1 MRFRIRL
8 LMAVLVGF
16 LGLLLVSG
24 FAQEKK
30 KKTYAKGDTVQ
41 VKYVGEVVTGKVV
54 SAKISGFIEV
64 EFNWKGTKM
73 SKTFPLTL
81 VVDSVA
87 PVAPAAPPAT
97 PSPPATGTPQTGS
110 GSKRPATAKPATKPT
125 SPKPAEDAEAE
136 LRTWASD
143 TGKFTIEARFG
154 GLEGGK
160 VKLLKPDGTIL
171 VVPLEKLSE
180 ADRELATQLAS
191 SAESPFMESPDEAG
205 EDPFQASP
213 EPATPQRAANSKN
226 GPATPQ
232 PRKQVPSGKKPS
244 PEPSEPLRDSS
255 TPVVTTPVDWSGVR
269 PPDRFPP
276 PSTPPEPFQ
285 LEPDPGVET
294 TLEVLDRPYV
304 FATKTP
310 SRKGKVPVLG
320 FFESPRSLMMDPASN
335 QAIVT
340 LHDGPPGKPPVQRVI
355 RIDLKDGA
363 LSGELFPSPVQ
374 VTAYE
379 PSTRRFLAMSSRY
392 IHPPDHQVEVFGMWR
407 QGDAGFELLGAWNP
421 VSNEFNVGHAPA
433 RVEFAGQDHAVLS
446 YFPFRE
452 VAVWDV
458 SAGVPQYV
466 LPGSFFPTELAISAN
481 GKYLA
486 AVGPDNYAH
495 LLDLP
500 TGRLL
505 GKLPGKDIQVM
516 AFDPTGRYIAAA
528 SDMRVM
534 VYDLK
539 EGRVHREIF
548 LSRSLNI
555 GPLGQAMFW
564 LDADHLLVGAGFL
577 IDLER
582 STILWH
588 YELPHGGVA
597 HVEPVYC
604 GGRYWYVLPSDD
616 REQLGLFGVQIPHPE
631 ALAAAETIDPN
642 AMVLKPGAQIRLVLN
657 TSATPEEQGRIKA
670 SLTKQIESQG
680 MSVDDTSS
688 LVLTGT
694 TTVGQPAQQ
703 TYKFEGAPDQ
713 TVTSTPQIA
722 TVALSL
728 GGEVLWKQE
737 SVIGGA
743 IPFVI
748 SLEKGQ
754 SAQDYVNSL
763 AKPNFEFFHH
773 LEIPARL
780 AKPAPGG
787 AYGFSKLTPSGI
799 QKSSPPGWW

>member
-1 MRFRIRL
+1 MRVSIRL
-8 LMAVLVGF
+8 LAAVLVGF

-30 KKTYAKGDTVQ
+30 KTYAKGDMVQ
-41 VKYVGEVVTGKVV
+41 VKYVGEVVSGKVV

-64 EFNWKGTKM
+64 EFLWKGAKM

-81 VVDSVA
+81 VVDSMV
-87 PVAPAAPPAT
+87 PVAPPAT
-97 PSPPATGTPQTGS
+97 PNPPATGTPPPAS
-110 GSKRPATAKPATKPT
+110 GSKKPVPAKPATKPAT
-125 SPKPAEDAEAE
+125 PQTTGGTEPE

-154 GLEGGK
+154 GIEDGK
-160 VKLLKPDGTIL
+160 VKLLKPDGST
-171 VVPLEKLSE
+171 VSVPLEKLSE

-205 EDPFQASP
+205 DDPFQESP
-213 EPATPQRAANSKN
+213 DPVAPQLAANSKN
-226 GPATPQ
+226 GPTTPKGRG
-232 PRKQVPSGKKPS
+232 PGPSGKKPAT
-244 PEPSEPLRDSS
+244 EPATQLQDSS

-285 LEPDPGVET
+285 LEPDPAFET

-310 SRKGKVPVLG
+310 SRKAKVPVLG
-320 FFESPRSLMMDPASN
+320 FFESPRALMMDPASN
-335 QAIVT
+335 QAIIT
-340 LHDGPPGKPPVQRVI
+340 LHDGSPGKPPVQRVI
-355 RIDLKDGA
+355 RIDLKDGN
-363 LSGELFPSPVQ
+363 LTGELFPSPVQ
-374 VTAYE
+374 VCAYE
-379 PSTRRFLAMSSRY
+379 PSSRRFLAMSTSQL
-392 IHPPDHQVEVFGMWR
+392 HPEDHLEEVFGMWR

-421 VSNEFNVGHAPA
+421 VSNEFGVGHAPA
-433 RVEFAGQDHAVLS
+433 KVEFAGQKHAVLS
-446 YFPFRE
+446 YSPFRE
-452 VAVWDV
+452 IAVWDV
-458 SAGVPQYV
+458 SAGVPKYV
-466 LPGSFFPTELAISAN
+466 LPGSFFPTEIAVSAN

-486 AVGPDNYAH
+486 SVGQDNYAH
-495 LLDLP
+495 ILDLP

-505 GKLPGKDIQVM
+505 GKLPGKDFQTL
-516 AFDPTGRYIAAA
+516 AFDPTGRYVAAA
-528 SDMRVM
+528 AEMRVM

-548 LSRSLNI
+548 LSRSLQI
-555 GPLGQAMFW
+555 GPLGRAMIW
-564 LDADHLLVGAGFL
+564 LDEGHLLVGAGFL

-588 YELPHGGVA
+588 YELPRGNSA
-597 HVEPVYC
+597 EVEPVYC

-631 ALAAAETIDPN
+631 VLSAAEAIDPN
-642 AMVLKPGAQIRLVLN
+642 AMVLKPGAKIRLVLN
-657 TSATPEEQGRIKA
+657 TSASPEEQVRIKE
-670 SLTKQIESQG
+670 SLSKQIESHG
-680 MSVDDTSS
+680 MLVDDTSS

-694 TTVGQPAQQ
+694 TTIGQPAQQ

-722 TVALSL
+722 TVTLTIGA
-728 GGEVLWKQE
+728 EVLWKQE

-763 AKPNFEFFHH
+763 AKPNFDFFHH
-773 LEIPARL
+773 LEIPSRL

-787 AYGFSKLTPSGI
+787 AYGFSKLTPRGI
-799 QKSSPPGWW
+799 EKGSPPGWW